1 MLTSPDSTF
10 STTILKR
17 LNLTRQFESFMPDCF
32 IYFMDMAISG
42 TKYFHNVVLQRMEA
56 VMEFLVITLL
66 KIFPRESVS

>member
-1 MLTSPDSTF
+1 
-10 STTILKR
+10 
-17 LNLTRQFESFMPDCF
+17 MPDCF

-42 TKYFHNVVLQRMEA
+42 TRYFHKVVLQRMEA